1 MTDQKNM
8 FIAIGL
14 SLAILIGWQYFYG
27 IPMAEK
33 QRQAAEQQRIIQQAE
48 QAQQQ
53 APAQPQPGDAAGA
66 AIPGTPAGATAAGR
80 AMTREAALAATPRIA
95 IDTPRLKGSIA
106 LKGGRV
112 DDLSLLDYHET
123 VDPQSPHIVLLA
135 PAGSPHPFYAE
146 FGWTTAPG
154 ATMKVPGPDTVWT
167 ASTGALTPKAP
178 LVLTYDNG
186 EGLLFKRTY
195 TVDENYMFAVK
206 DEVENKGTGPVT
218 LYPYALVTRQGLPKT
233 EGFYILHEGMIG
245 VLGDS
250 GLQETTYS
258 KLEDGQPHLF
268 KATGGWLGITDKY
281 WAATVIPDHEV
292 PRWMRASPPP
302 PPTMSAASRPTISAA
317 ARPWRPAAPL
327 RPTASCLPAPRWWP
341 WWTAIRSSTASTA
354 STC

>member
-206 DEVENKGTGPVT
+206 DEVENKGSAPVT
-218 LYPYALVTRQGLPKT
+218 LYPYA
-233 EGFYILHEGMIG
+233 
-245 VLGDS
+245 
-250 GLQETTYS
+250 
-258 KLEDGQPHLF
+258 
-268 KATGGWLGITDKY
+268 
-281 WAATVIPDHEV
+281 
-292 PRWMRASPPP
+292 
-302 PPTMSAASRPTISAA
+302 
-317 ARPWRPAAPL
+317 
-327 RPTASCLPAPRWWP
+327 
-341 WWTAIRSSTASTA
+341 
-354 STC
+354 